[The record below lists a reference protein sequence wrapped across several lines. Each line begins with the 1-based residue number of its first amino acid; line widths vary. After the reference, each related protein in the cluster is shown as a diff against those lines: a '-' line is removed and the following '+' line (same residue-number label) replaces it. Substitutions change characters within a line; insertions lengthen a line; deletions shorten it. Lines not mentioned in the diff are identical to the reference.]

1 MIARFVSIDK
11 GLGPE
16 GRIALVRLDR
26 SDAINALSPAVMRQL
41 RAAAQTF
48 EDDVATSV
56 VILTGNARVF
66 SAGFDPRMRKAGRA
80 PSWDL
85 ESGARHSKWARA
97 CARRGGTWSR

>member
-56 VILTGNARVF
+56 VILTGTPGCSRRV
-66 SAGFDPRMRKAGRA
+66 STLGMRKAGRA
-80 PSWDL
+80 PSWGL
-85 ESGARHSKWARA
+85 ESGVWRSASARA
-97 CARRGGTWSR
+97 CAGPGGTWSR